1 MPTADPSRD
10 PVSSPRP
17 HPGVAYRER
26 LSPGVWTYGAIALFC
41 LFVFVM
47 IVIASLPVAA
57 VVSVALLVAGSAFAF
72 TTSPVVTV
80 SDGHLQ
86 AGRARIPVDLLGEPR
101 VLDRA
106 AVSEAMGPRYDPR
119 AFACL
124 RTGTGGAVVLDVLD
138 AQDPTPWWLV
148 STRRPDALAG
158 AVRAAQGR

>member
-1 MPTADPSRD
+1 MPNAASVPE

-17 HPGVAYRER
+17 RPGVVFRER
-26 LSPGVWTYGAIALFC
+26 LSPGVWTYGAIALFGV
-41 LFVFVM
+41 FVFVM
-47 IVIASLPVAA
+47 ILIASLPIAA
-57 VVSVALLVAGSAFAF
+57 VVSIALVAAGCVFAF
-72 TTSPVVTV
+72 VTSPVVTV
-80 SDGHLQ
+80 ADGQLQ

-106 AVSEAMGPRYDPR
+106 AVSEAMGPGYDPR